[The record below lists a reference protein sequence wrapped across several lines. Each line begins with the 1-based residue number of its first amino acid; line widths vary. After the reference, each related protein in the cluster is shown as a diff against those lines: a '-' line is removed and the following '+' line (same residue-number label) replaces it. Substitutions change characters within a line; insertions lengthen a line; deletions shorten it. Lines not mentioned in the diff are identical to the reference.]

1 MATASSRAETSHN
14 HRRTSQL
21 HAIVSCAKLKRKK
34 SVFGAA
40 IYVEVT
46 AEGETRRTTKSHS
59 SSNPKWDER
68 LTLTVTPHTQVN
80 FKVWSHHTLKA
91 DALLGKATLDLTQA
105 LEQHDRKL
113 ENVKEVLKLNGEQ
126 KGVSMP
132 VGELTVY
139 LDGLTVSDQE
149 ELAPL
154 TNGGTA
160 NGTSELPTY
169 VREVQQ
175 NGDAIHE
182 NGDSSSSSSRA
193 ANSTMNGADLGQ
205 RSGSCSASSGAD
217 GQVPSSSCSPPLHHV
232 PSLTNGDATANSTP
246 VHQPPDRDPD
256 ARMVNGNS
264 SETVP
269 RQSSASRREAQ
280 PSTGD
285 NEESALDASLPN
297 AEPSPTGSSRPP
309 PASTPSPASS
319 VAAKPADGTTAA
331 STTSASSTQGATTL
345 TASSSSSSSSPAPG
359 EASASGAGGSSS
371 SSTTTDGVKPRQQA
385 PNAPASDPLPPG

>member
-169 VREVQQ
+169 VRVQQ